1 MTMLLALCKHPNYH
15 RGNSM
20 GLNRLFMR
28 AAAKNAALTMTMGS
42 SGYQYG
48 YSRYYSNFGEI
59 EGKLT
64 HNGKVV
70 TLVMLCYY
78 SGYLDFAFNIEGITS
93 GSYNVTINVTE
104 IDTGRTGTIT
114 LDVPYVSYVPGF
126 YVSPD
131 KVPADVSRFFVATNV
146 GKKYKIEIVFN

>member
-1 MTMLLALCKHPNYH
+1 
-15 RGNSM
+15 M

-48 YSRYYSNFGEI
+48 YSRYYANYGEI
-59 EGKLT
+59 EGELT
-64 HNGKVV
+64 HDGKAV

-78 SGYLDFAFNIEGITS
+78 SGYLDLAFNIDGITS
-93 GSYNVTINVTE
+93 GSYNVTVNVTE
-104 IDTGRTGTIT
+104 LDTGRTGTIT
-114 LDVPYVSYVPGF
+114 LDAPYASYIPGF

-131 KVPADVSRFFVATNV
+131 KVPSDLSRFFVAANV
-146 GKKYKIEIVFN
+146 GKKYTVELIFN